1 MSQNNFI
8 NPNDPRYKELEKAL
22 GLRPKKEKKMS
33 RAEKNKMAEA
43 LKSGE
48 IYIPPDF
55 DPRRY

>member
-1 MSQNNFI
+1 MNTFI

-33 RAEKNKMAEA
+33 RAEKKKMAEA
-43 LKSGE
+43 LKSGK

>member
-22 GLRPKKEKKMS
+22 GLRPKTEKKMS
-33 RAEKNKMAEA
+33 RAEKKKMAEA
-43 LKSGE
+43 LKAGK